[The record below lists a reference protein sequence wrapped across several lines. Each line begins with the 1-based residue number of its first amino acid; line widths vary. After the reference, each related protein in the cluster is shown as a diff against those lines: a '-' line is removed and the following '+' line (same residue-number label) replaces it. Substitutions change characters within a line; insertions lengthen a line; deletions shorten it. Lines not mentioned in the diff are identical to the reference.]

1 MRAIAVR
8 GPVLWMLV
16 AAASALVDTTMP
28 ETVMAQSAMKAQGP
42 THPLEG
48 LKSLEYW
55 AVYEVL
61 QATGKVDAD
70 TFCISVLLHEP
81 AKDKVLGWKA
91 GDAFAREADVILL
104 RKGVT
109 IEVRLDIAGRKVES
123 WKERKDVQAAAF
135 DTEFLGLGE
144 EMKKDPQLQ
153 TALVKHGVKDMTT
166 VVCVPVPIGYFAL
179 PEQEGRRL
187 FYGDCFDYHGAF
199 LTWGRPINGLYFLV
213 DAVERKLVKVI
224 DEGVLPVPQSPID
237 FQEATATPR
246 PGTTPISIAQP
257 LGPSFQIKDGEVSW
271 QNWHFRVRL
280 DTRLGP
286 VLNLVRLEDG
296 GRMRSVMYEGS
307 MSELFVPYMDPA
319 ESWATRVFV
328 DAGEFYPGG
337 VLRMLQDGVDCPA
350 NAEYIDGLASNEHGI
365 PVLLSREA
373 CLFERYS
380 GDPAWRHWE
389 DGTVWGRP
397 TRELV
402 LRTAAVIGNYDYM
415 LDWRFEQDGSI
426 RVGVG
431 ATGIIET
438 KAAKTKVS
446 EKGMGGM
453 PGTADEF
460 GRFVGENTI
469 GVNHDHFFSY
479 RLDMD
484 VDGQNNSFMADK
496 LKKRELPASTHR
508 KSIWVA
514 EPSIAKTERDAMMD
528 IALDKPAMWM
538 FVNPNVRG
546 PLGYP
551 TGYEIMPGITAASLL
566 DPEDGVQKV
575 GAFSTHQLWVTP
587 YRTDELYAAGVYPT
601 SGKGD
606 DGLAVWT
613 RANRVIENTDIV
625 AWYTLGFH
633 HVPRAEDW
641 PVMPVMW
648 HDFVIRP
655 FDFFGENPGLGLPEK
670 P

>member
-16 AAASALVDTTMP
+16 AAAIAWVDTTMP
-28 ETVMAQSAMKAQGP
+28 ERVVAQSAMKAQAP

-61 QATGKVDAD
+61 QATGKMDAD

-81 AKDKVLGWKA
+81 AKDKVLGWKT

-104 RKGVT
+104 RKGLT
-109 IEVRLDIAGRKVES
+109 IEVRVDIAGRKVES

-153 TALVKHGVKDMTT
+153 AALVKHGVKDMTT

-224 DEGVLPVPQSPID
+224 DEGVIPVPQSPID
-237 FQEATATPR
+237 FQEAAATPR

-257 LGPSFQIKDGEVSW
+257 LGPGFQIKDGEVNW

-426 RVGVG
+426 RVAVG

-438 KAAKTKVS
+438 KAAKTKIS

-484 VDGQNNSFMADK
+484 VDGQNNSFMADQ

-528 IALDKPAMWM
+528 VALDKPAMWM

-575 GAFSTHQLWVTP
+575 GAFSSHQLWVTP
-587 YRTDELYAAGVYPT
+587 YRADELYAAGVYPT